1 MAGKI
6 IHEHPEHHVNG
17 RLFGGLA
24 LIVVGLLVLLA
35 NTTQSELLGLM
46 FMPGLGIALLAYGL
60 YTREYGFVVPGGIVT
75 GLGLGILFAVR
86 ILTLE
91 GTGTAGVIM
100 LGLAAGF
107 LAISVFSPYVG
118 KPFFSWPIIP
128 AGIIGLIGVMLL
140 VGGVMLDVL
149 AFVSNAWPIFL
160 VAAGLLVIF
169 WPRRTVS

>member
-6 IHEHPEHHVNG
+6 VHEHPEHHVNG

-35 NTTQSELLGLM
+35 NTTQSEILGLM

-60 YTREYGFVVPGGIVT
+60 YTREYGFVVPGSIVT
-75 GLGLGILFAVR
+75 GLGLGILLSVR
-86 ILTLE
+86 VLTLE
-91 GTGTAGVIM
+91 GPATAGVIL

-107 LAISVFSPYVG
+107 LAISIFSPYVG
-118 KPFFSWPIIP
+118 QPFFSWPIVP
-128 AGIIGLIGVMLL
+128 AGIIGLIGMMLL

-149 AFVSNAWPIFL
+149 AFLTNTWPVFL
-160 VAAGLLVIF
+160 VAAGLIVIL
-169 WPRRTVS
+169 WPRRTAS